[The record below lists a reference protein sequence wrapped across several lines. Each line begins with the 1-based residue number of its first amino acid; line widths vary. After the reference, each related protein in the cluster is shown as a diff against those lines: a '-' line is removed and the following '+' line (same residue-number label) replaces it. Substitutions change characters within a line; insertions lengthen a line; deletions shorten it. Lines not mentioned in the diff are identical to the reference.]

1 MEFLDRIEERQR
13 LRRLLDASNGALAC
27 LYGRRRCGKTR
38 LLRECVKNRRSVFYH
53 LADKSE
59 RTAQMSRFIQEVS
72 VQIPAFRAATP
83 GDWGVILDLWVQLA
97 PRGSIL
103 VLDEFPYLVQRDE
116 ALPSIL
122 QRICD
127 VLPETGHK
135 VVICGSSQRMMQ
147 GFVLKQSEP
156 LYGRAKEIMPITPLP
171 FNWMKAAFPSWRRID
186 RLKAWG
192 VWGGIPRYWE
202 LQSEEQDLWGCVH
215 RNACSPLGILRHE
228 PQFLLLD
235 DLGDTAQAS
244 AVLSFVGNGANR
256 MSEIAARMGRPATD
270 LSRPLQRLDE
280 LGLVARETPFGA
292 DSHGKKSLYRI
303 ADHFLNFWYTF
314 VQPNLSRDDFLE
326 SANER
331 KIFESQYEV
340 YLGGVWERLV
350 RETLRMK
357 PLPGTDMRW
366 QNMARWWGAGL
377 DHHPMELDI
386 VAESPDGD
394 TLLVGEAKL
403 SVREDEAPHLL
414 SILES
419 RAGNLPFSAKYK
431 RIVTRLFVAD
441 NPPPDAVS
449 LAWCEESP

>member
-1 MEFLDRIEERQR
+1 MARERVLSSSLSKEYFEEDSRTV
-13 LRRLLDASNGALAC
+13 LTNLETLLFNQLFCRYRKLFA
-27 LYGRRRCGKTR
+27 
-38 LLRECVKNRRSVFYH
+38 
-53 LADKSE
+53 
-59 RTAQMSRFIQEVS
+59 
-72 VQIPAFRAATP
+72 AFAV
-83 GDWGVILDLWVQLA
+83 GVTKKI
-97 PRGSIL
+97 
-103 VLDEFPYLVQRDE
+103 
-116 ALPSIL
+116 
-122 QRICD
+122 
-127 VLPETGHK
+127 T
-135 VVICGSSQRMMQ
+135 
-147 GFVLKQSEP
+147 
-156 LYGRAKEIMPITPLP
+156 EIM
-171 FNWMKAAFPSWRRID
+171 F
-186 RLKAWG
+186 
-192 VWGGIPRYWE
+192 
-202 LQSEEQDLWGCVH
+202 
-215 RNACSPLGILRHE
+215 
-228 PQFLLLD
+228 
-235 DLGDTAQAS
+235 
-244 AVLSFVGNGANR
+244 
-256 MSEIAARMGRPATD
+256 
-270 LSRPLQRLDE
+270 DE

-314 VQPNLSRDDFLE
+314 VQSNLSRDDFLE

-414 SILES
+414 SLLES